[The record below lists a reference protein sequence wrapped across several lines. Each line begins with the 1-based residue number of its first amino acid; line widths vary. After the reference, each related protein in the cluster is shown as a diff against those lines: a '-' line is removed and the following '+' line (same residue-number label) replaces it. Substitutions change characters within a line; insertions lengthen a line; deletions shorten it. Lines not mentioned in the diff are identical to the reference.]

1 MQKNVDKIADTK
13 KYLVPDRFREHKKR
27 MKKRIDCRNDV
38 LAEKLGIQVR
48 QFQNYISGK
57 KPIPED
63 CLHAL
68 CEYMNVIPEWLTGE
82 KDRFATLRG
91 LQIES
96 VQDMFEDYNKT
107 QLLEEYLIKSG
118 IESDYDYPELY
129 LKLDP
134 DTGENYLDTTTDGAE
149 NPYFK
154 YREVNGVVLSY
165 NEYQALLTELR
176 LVIDFAADRFVKNI
190 VTSRNGFE

>member
-38 LAEKLGIQVR
+38 LAEKMGIQVR
-48 QFQNYISGK
+48 QFQNYIGGE

-68 CEYMNVIPEWLTGE
+68 CDYMNVSPRWLTGE
-82 KDRFATLRG
+82 KDEFATLRG
-91 LQIES
+91 LES
-96 VQDMFEDYNKT
+96 EEAHLIFDDVR
-107 QLLEEYLIKSG
+107 LSGRIEEYLVDAGTQSP
-118 IESDYDYPELY
+118 DRVDLY
-129 LKLDP
+129 TSTDP
-134 DTGENYLDTTTDGAE
+134 DTGKLYTDITTDGTE

-190 VTSRNGFE
+190 VASRNGFE